1 MSMRLPRRSSN
12 PLTECPMTESDQRQ
26 LGKGKRQNQLSD
38 EHIARIIETYQ
49 KRPAKPIE
57 RYARRVAMKE
67 IEANEF
73 NLNISRYVSTAEAEQ
88 EIDLAA
94 THKKLVDIEKEI

>member
-1 MSMRLPRRSSN
+1 
-12 PLTECPMTESDQRQ
+12 
-26 LGKGKRQNQLSD
+26 
-38 EHIARIIETYQ
+38 
-49 KRPAKPIE
+49 
-57 RYARRVAMKE
+57 MKE

-94 THKKLVDIEKEI
+94 THAGLVEIEESIQKATSRHNEFLQELGLPPLP

>member
-1 MSMRLPRRSSN
+1 
-12 PLTECPMTESDQRQ
+12 
-26 LGKGKRQNQLSD
+26 
-38 EHIARIIETYQ
+38 
-49 KRPAKPIE
+49 
-57 RYARRVAMKE
+57 MKE

-94 THKKLVDIEKEI
+94 THREMVEIEASIQQATARHNEFLQELGLPPLP